1 MKVKTRSM
9 KGGHREGV
17 GSREGGSR
25 EGVGSREG
33 GSREGGGYSG
43 VPGFKVVIIRRSDS
57 RLTKC
62 DDCSVAGKLSLQI
75 RGKWLPVW

>member
-1 MKVKTRSM
+1 MDTERGWGAER
-9 KGGHREGV
+9 GGAGR
-17 GSREGGSR
+17 
-25 EGVGSREG
+25 
-33 GSREGGGYSG
+33 GGGTA
-43 VPGFKVVIIRRSDS
+43 VCLVLKVVIIRRSDS